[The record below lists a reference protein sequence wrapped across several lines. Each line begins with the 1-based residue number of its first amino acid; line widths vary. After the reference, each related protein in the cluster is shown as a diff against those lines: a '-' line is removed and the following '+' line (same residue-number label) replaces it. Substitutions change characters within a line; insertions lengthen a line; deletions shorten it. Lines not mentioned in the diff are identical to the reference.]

1 MLHGGNIRG
10 AIRKYKLAA
19 KDIIDFSASI
29 NPLGFPQSLKKIILD
44 NLSIIPNYPDPDC
57 SVLKDS
63 LSQYLG
69 IAKNN
74 LLIGNGSI
82 ELIYLI
88 AFALKPK
95 RALILTPTFSEY
107 ERAVLLSGGKC
118 LFSKTSEEN
127 CFEIKI
133 NSILRNLKDIDLVF
147 ICNPNNPTGFLLKK
161 EPLMAL
167 VKECEKKRVALVVD
181 EVFMDFVE
189 EKDKASLLKSALRS
203 KHVLVL
209 QSLTKFFAISGLRL
223 GFIVGEKGL
232 IQRISSYQPPWS
244 VNSLAQLAGAR
255 IINDSHFIKKSRQ
268 YLFERRREL
277 FDDLKGISYLNPYP
291 PSANF
296 IFSKITDDRLTS
308 AQLCDYCG
316 KKGMLIRDCS
326 NFRGLD
332 NSFIRIAVR
341 KKEENKQL
349 IKVLKEIYIAY

>member
-19 KDIIDFSASI
+19 KDVIDFSASI
-29 NPLGFPQSLKKIILD
+29 NPLGFPQSLKKIISD
-44 NLSIIPNYPDPDC
+44 NLNIIPNYPDPDC

-63 LSQYLG
+63 LSRYLG

-74 LLIGNGSI
+74 LLTGNGSI

-88 AFALKPK
+88 ALALKPK

-133 NSILRNLKDIDLVF
+133 APILKNLKDIDLVF
-147 ICNPNNPTGFLLKK
+147 VCNPNNPTGFLLKK

-167 VKECEKKRVALVVD
+167 VKECEKKRIVLVVD

-189 EKDKASLLKSALRS
+189 EKDKASLLESALKS
-203 KHVLVL
+203 KYVLAL

-223 GFIVGEKGL
+223 GSVVGEKGL
-232 IQRISSYQPPWS
+232 IQKISSYQPPWS
-244 VNSLAQLAGAR
+244 VNSLAQLAGAG
-255 IINDSHFIKKSRQ
+255 ILKDSSFIRKSRQ
-268 YLFERRREL
+268 YLFEQRREL
-277 FDDLKGISYLNPYP
+277 FNELKGINYLNPYP

-296 IFSKITDDRLTS
+296 IFSKITDGRLTS
-308 AQLCDYCG
+308 KQLCDYCG
-316 KKGMLIRDCS
+316 KKGILIRDCS

-341 KKEENKQL
+341 KKEENAKL
-349 IKVLKEIYIAY
+349 IKVLKQL